1 MNVEL
6 ARQQWED
13 GRRRVEGAPAGS
25 EASQRLSAEVALILA
40 ELRRRVG
47 QTYTLAEL
55 AEAYGAAV
63 EWARDVLHDARPD
76 DAPPP
81 ETAIVVD
88 AAFQVYARGASDY
101 RP

>member
-13 GRRRVEGAPAGS
+13 GRRRLERAPAGS
-25 EASQRLSAEVALILA
+25 AASQRLSSEVALILA

-47 QTYTLAEL
+47 QTYSLDEL
-55 AEAYGAAV
+55 AEAYDGAV
-63 EWARDVLHDARPD
+63 EWARHVLHDERPD

-81 ETAIVVD
+81 DTATVVD